1 MLQLLI
7 GITHD
12 ILVCTGFRDA
22 RLPIPAPLLDPDSGP
37 DPHDEE
43 YMDAR
48 PDKED
53 MEEAIKHFL
62 SRLEKQEELGFR
74 DLHRLLSE
82 LPMPQPAA
90 GRSLSVSEA
99 IEAGF
104 LPEQDEDVVD
114 MFTPSELRLY
124 RHAQDHRYTYC

>member
-1 MLQLLI
+1 
-7 GITHD
+7 
-12 ILVCTGFRDA
+12 
-22 RLPIPAPLLDPDSGP
+22 
-37 DPHDEE
+37 
-43 YMDAR
+43 MDAR

-82 LPMPQPAA
+82 LPLPQPAA
-90 GRSLSVSEA
+90 GRSLSVLEA

-104 LPEQDEDVVD
+104 LPEQDEDVAD

-124 RHAQDHRYTYC
+124 RHAQDHRYAFF

>member
-1 MLQLLI
+1 VQLCV
-7 GITHD
+7 GITQY
-12 ILVCTGFRDA
+12 ILVCTGFRNA
-22 RLPIPAPLLDPDSGP
+22 RRPIPAPLLDPDSGP

-53 MEEAIKHFL
+53 MEEAIEHFL
-62 SRLEKQEELGFR
+62 SGLEKQEERGFR

-90 GRSLSVSEA
+90 RRSLSVSEA

-104 LPEQDEDVVD
+104 LPKQDEGVVD

-124 RHAQDHRYTYC
+124 RHAQDHRYAYF

>member
-1 MLQLLI
+1 
-7 GITHD
+7 
-12 ILVCTGFRDA
+12 
-22 RLPIPAPLLDPDSGP
+22 
-37 DPHDEE
+37 
-43 YMDAR
+43 MDAR

-53 MEEAIKHFL
+53 MEEAIEHFL
-62 SRLEKQEELGFR
+62 SRLEKQEEEGFR

-82 LPMPQPAA
+82 LPLPQPAA

-124 RHAQDHRYTYC
+124 RHAQDHRYTYF